1 MDKRG
6 GNSKNGKKKEVG
18 ENMSEKEDLDKKY
31 EKPVFEYLPI
41 NIIKIPE
48 IRVTAEMPEDLQE
61 QFKES
66 IKKSGVK
73 NPLKIIYDKG
83 EYILVDGLHRL
94 IEAQMA
100 NQKEVPC
107 VIVKGTLKQAMLENL
122 ATGKLQG
129 RGKATDMIKVVKY
142 LHDEEG
148 MSIEEIAAQSGY
160 KVDYLYDLLAIA
172 NAHPDLLL
180 ALDEEKIPLGA
191 AKELARIPIPDVM
204 LKMLY
209 EVIYRRMTVRDVK
222 EYVDL
227 TLEALELKKKKAE
240 EAKKRPPPEFVPVTC
255 WVCGDEAPAKD
266 MVSFLLCPKCQAVL
280 FDYKAKIRAAQH
292 EKVKAMVGV
301 GEMEK
306 NEAAKA
312 FEAAEKS
319 GKISESEVFEIK
331 VSKAEAEKK
340 GEEK

>member
-1 MDKRG
+1 
-6 GNSKNGKKKEVG
+6 
-18 ENMSEKEDLDKKY
+18 MSEKENLDKKY

-41 NIIKIPE
+41 NIIKIPDL
-48 IRVTAEMPEDLQE
+48 RVTAEMPDDLLE

-66 IKKSGVK
+66 IKKSGIK
-73 NPLKIIYDKG
+73 NPLKILYQNG

-94 IEAQMA
+94 IEAKMA

-107 VIVKGTLKQAMLENL
+107 VIVKGTLEEALLENL

-142 LHDEEG
+142 LHNEKG
-148 MSIEEIAAQSGY
+148 MSIEEIAAKSGY
-160 KVDYLYDLLAIA
+160 KTDYLYDLLAIA

-191 AKELARIPIPDVM
+191 AKELARVPIVDVM

-227 TLEALELKKKKAE
+227 TLEALELKKKKEE
-240 EAKKRPPPEFVPVTC
+240 EAKKLPPRELVPVTC
-255 WVCGDEAPAKD
+255 WVCGQEAPAKD
-266 MVSFLLCPKCQAVL
+266 MVSFLLCPRCQAVL
-280 FDYKAKIRAAQH
+280 FDYKAKIRA
-292 EKVKAMVGV
+292 EEYERVKAMVGA
-301 GEMEK
+301 GKMEK
-306 NEAAKA
+306 NEGKKA
-312 FEAAEKS
+312 SEVQEKS
-319 GKISESEVFEIK
+319 DKKEEEKVFKIEISENENSGK
-331 VSKAEAEKK
+331 NSKGEKK
-340 GEEK
+340 NEGGF

>member
-1 MDKRG
+1 
-6 GNSKNGKKKEVG
+6 
-18 ENMSEKEDLDKKY
+18 MSEKENLEKKY

-41 NIIKIPE
+41 NIIKIPDL
-48 IRVTAEMPEDLQE
+48 RVTAEMPDDLLE

-66 IKKSGVK
+66 IKKSGIK
-73 NPLKIIYDKG
+73 NPLKILYQNG

-94 IEAQMA
+94 IEAKMA

-107 VIVKGTLKQAMLENL
+107 VIVKGTLEEALLENL

-142 LHDEEG
+142 LHNEKG
-148 MSIEEIAAQSGY
+148 MSIEDIAAKSGY
-160 KVDYLYDLLAIA
+160 KTDYLYDLLAIA

-191 AKELARIPIPDVM
+191 AKELARVPIVDVM

-227 TLEALELKKKKAE
+227 TLEALELKKKKEE
-240 EAKKRPPPEFVPVTC
+240 EAKKLPPRELVPVTC
-255 WVCGDEAPAKD
+255 WVCGQEAPAKD
-266 MVSFLLCPKCQAVL
+266 MVSFLLCPRCQAVL
-280 FDYKAKIRAAQH
+280 FDYKAKIRAEEYERAKAIVGASGKKESEGKKASEIQEKSEKKEE
-292 EKVKAMVGV
+292 EKVFKI
-301 GEMEK
+301 E
-306 NEAAKA
+306 
-312 FEAAEKS
+312 
-319 GKISESEVFEIK
+319 ISENEN
-331 VSKAEAEKK
+331 EKK
-340 GEEK
+340 GDEK

>member
-1 MDKRG
+1 L
-6 GNSKNGKKKEVG
+6 EG
-18 ENMSEKEDLDKKY
+18 EEMGDRENLEKKY

-41 NIIKIPE
+41 NIIKIPDL
-48 IRVTAEMPEDLQE
+48 RVTAEMPDDLLE

-66 IKKSGVK
+66 IKKSGIK
-73 NPLKIIYDKG
+73 NPLKILYQNG

-94 IEAQMA
+94 IEAKMA

-107 VIVKGTLKQAMLENL
+107 VIVKGTLEEALLENL

-142 LHDEEG
+142 LHNEKG
-148 MSIEEIAAQSGY
+148 MSIEEIAAKSGY
-160 KVDYLYDLLAIA
+160 KTDYLYDLLAIA

-191 AKELARIPIPDVM
+191 AKELARVPIVDVM

-227 TLEALELKKKKAE
+227 TLEALELKKKKEE
-240 EAKKRPPPEFVPVTC
+240 EAKKLPPRELVPVTC
-255 WVCGDEAPAKD
+255 WVCGQEAPAKD
-266 MVSFLLCPKCQAVL
+266 MVSFLLCPRCQAVL
-280 FDYKAKIRAAQH
+280 FDYKAKIRAEEYERAKAIVGASGKKESEKEKASEIQEKSDKKEE
-292 EKVKAMVGV
+292 EKVFKI
-301 GEMEK
+301 E
-306 NEAAKA
+306 
-312 FEAAEKS
+312 
-319 GKISESEVFEIK
+319 ISEGEKEN
-331 VSKAEAEKK
+331 EKK
-340 GEEK
+340 